1 MPAKSQ
7 AIGEKK
13 EKITFGVVIVND
25 RYLSTPEPKPQF
37 HPDSYQESK
46 SVLQAMKTPDKE
58 YFLLTDESPRAAFIQ
73 YLENHNLKYDP
84 EKLAEIIK
92 DSFPLVMAH
101 KTYYNRPRPA
111 QVNSQIIPEPS
122 ETAKTPAYPSGHTFQ
137 SYLIALP
144 LSKKYPLH
152 TLSFY
157 RIARRIAHARVS
169 VGLHYPSD
177 NAKAFE
183 LAHSL

>member
-1 MPAKSQ
+1 M
-7 AIGEKK
+7 I
-13 EKITFGVVIVND
+13 D
-25 RYLSTPEPKPQF
+25 RYSPSWEPKPQY

-46 SVLQAMKTPDKE
+46 SVLQAMKNPDTE
-58 YFLLTDESPRAAFIQ
+58 YFLLTDESPRAAFTQ
-73 YLENHNLKYDP
+73 YLENNNLDYDP
-84 EKLAEIIK
+84 QQLVDIVK

-101 KTYYNRPRPA
+101 KNYYNRPRPA
-111 QVNSQIIPEPS
+111 QVNSQIQPSPS

-137 SYLIALP
+137 SYLIARH

-152 TLSFY
+152 TISFY

-177 NAKAFE
+177 NAKAFN
-183 LAHSL
+183 LAHTL